1 MLSEEFLQA
10 RSAEILVGPIELS
23 SCMDLSEQGGVV
35 TLTGPKLLKTKS
47 RNFLL
52 HIKTVADMSK
62 DGQGKTRGEWHK
74 ISHDNRLK
82 CGVREKI

>member
-10 RSAEILVGPIELS
+10 RCAEILVGPIELS

-35 TLTGPKLLKTKS
+35 TLTSPKLLKTKG

-52 HIKTVADMSK
+52 HIKTVADLSK
-62 DGQGKTRGEWHK
+62 DGQGKTRGESLD
-74 ISHDNRLK
+74 IY
-82 CGVREKI
+82 